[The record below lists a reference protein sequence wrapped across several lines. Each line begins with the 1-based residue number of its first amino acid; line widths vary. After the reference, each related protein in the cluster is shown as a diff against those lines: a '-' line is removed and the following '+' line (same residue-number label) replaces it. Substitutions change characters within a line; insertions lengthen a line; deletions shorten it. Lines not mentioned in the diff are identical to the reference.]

1 MRLRFDKP
9 HHSHQLMDDAIA
21 FARKVGA
28 KQTLIIHVCHD
39 VGLHDEV
46 NLKCCQRVLIWL
58 TMDKR
63 FIYNYVKPHRK
74 PLK

>member
-1 MRLRFDKP
+1 
-9 HHSHQLMDDAIA
+9 MDDAIA

-46 NLKCCQRVLIWL
+46 NLKLPEDINLAYDGQE
-58 TMDKR
+58 
-63 FIYNYVKPHRK
+63 IY
-74 PLK
+74 L